1 MAEEDQNRNE
11 PATPHKREEA
21 RKKGSVA
28 KSLDVNSFM
37 VLSGAVGALYL
48 WGHSIIND
56 ELVIF
61 HNIFMNTYR
70 VSFEL
75 KELSHF
81 LTNLLAAVLLVLA
94 PLFAL
99 LIALG
104 ILANFMQTGP
114 IFTFFPLKPDLNRI
128 NPIAGLKR
136 MFSMKLLIEAV
147 KTVLKFVFLGTVL
160 YAVISAAVPN
170 LITAFQV
177 HPVSIGSILFPMTKT
192 LLVKLLL
199 ALILIAGID
208 LIYSRLDYSKRLRM
222 SRRDITDEHKRRE
235 GDPRVKSRLR
245 ELQREA
251 VKRAKSLGKVKDA
264 DVLITNPTH
273 VAVAIKYDKNTSD
286 APMVIA
292 KGAGFLAYRMKS
304 IARRHRVPIV
314 ESRQLARNLFYQI
327 DIDRVVPAEHYTA
340 IAKILVWVY
349 SLTHTRHNSGARPV

>member
-11 PATPHKREEA
+11 PATPHKRKEA

-28 KSLDVNSFM
+28 KSLDVNSLM
-37 VLSGAVGALYL
+37 VLSGAVAALYL

-61 HNIFMNTYR
+61 HNIFMNTYQ
-70 VSFEL
+70 VSFEI
-75 KELSHF
+75 KELANF
-81 LTNLLAAVLLVLA
+81 LTSLFASVLIVLA

-99 LIALG
+99 LMALG
-104 ILANFMQTGP
+104 ILGNFMQTGP

-128 NPIAGLKR
+128 NPVAGFKR
-136 MFSMKLLIEAV
+136 MFSTKLLIEAV
-147 KTVLKFVFLGTVL
+147 KTVLKFIFLGAVL
-160 YAVISAAVPN
+160 YGVISTAIPS

-177 HPVSIGSILFPMTKT
+177 NPVSIGSILFPMTKS
-192 LLVKLLL
+192 LLIKLLL
-199 ALILIAGID
+199 ALILIAGVD
-208 LIYSRLDYSKRLRM
+208 MVYSRWDYSKRLRM

-273 VAVAIKYDKNTSD
+273 FAIAIKYDKETSD
-286 APMVIA
+286 APVVIA
-292 KGAGFLAYRMKS
+292 KGAGFLARRMRS
-304 IARRHRVPIV
+304 IARRYQVPVV

-327 DIDRVVPAEHYTA
+327 DIDCAVPAEHYTA

-349 SLTHTRHNSGARPV
+349 SLRNARHASGMRTI